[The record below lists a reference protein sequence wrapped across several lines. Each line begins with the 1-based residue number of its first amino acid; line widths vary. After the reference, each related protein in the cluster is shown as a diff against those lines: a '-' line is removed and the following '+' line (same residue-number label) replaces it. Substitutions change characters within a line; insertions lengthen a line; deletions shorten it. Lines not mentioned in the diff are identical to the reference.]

1 MFCTQTFSSL
11 FVITSVNLQWFL
23 PFGDI
28 ARKPFLFQIV
38 SFSVVAQ
45 SDPATWFRSGPTFH
59 RHSDVKGSFCLVG
72 LSWTPALQ
80 PWAGWSWR
88 SEELG
93 QDRVC
98 PAHHV
103 WRAWPRHWSPR
114 PPRVEGMATSGFAPP
129 ILSGGHDHIRV
140 YPAHHVWG
148 VVTLGLAPPT
158 TCGSWSHR
166 GLPTTHHLWGRGHVR
181 VCPA

>member
-1 MFCTQTFSSL
+1 MEVFCTQTFSSL

-114 PPRVEGMATSGFAPP
+114 PPCVEGMATSGFAPP

-148 VVTLGLAPPT
+148 
-158 TCGSWSHR
+158 
-166 GLPTTHHLWGRGHVR
+166 RGHVR
-181 VCPA
+181 VCSA